1 MSATNHRRAMAAF
14 PRSTYLLLSTG
25 ESLASLKG
33 TVMRHMC
40 RDLALASAVFAASL
54 GVGTP
59 TVSGDGEP
67 RSTIA
72 FVSTRGEPDDTRPAA
87 NWEIWLMDGDG
98 TNPRRLTVNT
108 TEGFAEFMPSL
119 SPDGRGKIVFDSNR
133 VRVQGEPLNTS
144 GLFLMNHDGTEETFL
159 TRGSSAT
166 WSPVGPNG
174 NASKNIAFHRSA
186 SFTVPPVVG
195 VQRPIRQDPGAPAF
209 DSDIFVVNVDDL
221 LENGEQPRNITNTA
235 LYIEDDAS
243 WSPDGEKIAFTRHP
257 RSDNQ
262 NNSIQAEI
270 CVMDADGNEEP
281 VCILGGNGE
290 EERGPAWSPDG
301 TRFVYICRKGAP
313 AMPGGAIPSFEIC
326 VINADGTGELRL
338 TENNVFDGTPQWSP
352 DGQTILFSRGTP
364 TAAHELWLMNP
375 DGTGQEQFTDT
386 VGFNSFS
393 NWGAIAVGGGGGPQ

>member
-1 MSATNHRRAMAAF
+1 
-14 PRSTYLLLSTG
+14 
-25 ESLASLKG
+25 
-33 TVMRHMC
+33 MRHVG
-40 RDLALASAVFAASL
+40 RHLPFPAAVFAATL
-54 GVGTP
+54 GICSPAVA
-59 TVSGDGEP
+59 DNGEP

-72 FVSTRGEPDDTRPAA
+72 FVSNRDEPDDTRPAA

-108 TEGFAEFMPSL
+108 EEGFADFMPSL
-119 SPDGRGKIVFDSNR
+119 SPDGKGKIVFDSNR

-144 GLFLMNHDGTEETFL
+144 GLFFMKHDGTEETFL

-166 WSPVGPNG
+166 WSPAGPHG
-174 NASKNIAFHRSA
+174 GASKNIAFHRSA

-195 VQRPIRQDPGAPAF
+195 EQRPIRTDPGAPAF

-221 LENGEQPRNITNTA
+221 MENGAQPRNITNTA
-235 LYIEDDAS
+235 SYIEDDAD

-262 NNSIQAEI
+262 NNSIRAEI

-301 TRFVYICRKGAP
+301 TRFVYACRKGAP
-313 AMPGGAIPSFEIC
+313 ANPGGLIPSFEIC

-352 DGQTILFSRGTP
+352 DGQKILFSKGP
-364 TAAHELWLMNP
+364 TLASELWLIDAEGP
-375 DGTGQEQFTDT
+375 IGTEIQFTDT
-386 VGFNSFS
+386 VGLNAFS
-393 NWGAIAVGGGGGPQ
+393 NWGELTVGHDE